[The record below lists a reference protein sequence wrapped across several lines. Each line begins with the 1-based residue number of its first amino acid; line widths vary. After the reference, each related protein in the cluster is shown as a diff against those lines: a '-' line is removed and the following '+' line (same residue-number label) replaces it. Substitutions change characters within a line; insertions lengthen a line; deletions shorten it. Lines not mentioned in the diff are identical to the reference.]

1 MEEAL
6 GNQLFALISGFLRN
20 LNYLSSILILT
31 LRFGEMD
38 LDGSLYWVY
47 YWDMLFLYVPC
58 NQYYS

>member
-38 LDGSLYWVY
+38 LDGSLY
-47 YWDMLFLYVPC
+47 
-58 NQYYS
+58 